1 MGQSRPLDRVQV
13 PLLPATTMQCASAL
27 VALLLATP
35 NQRVLLL
42 HHPLSAGRCPDAA
55 RGASKGPRPG
65 FSESVRPADASRR
78 KLAAR
83 AADQHRDGMQ
93 IVRATRFTLRI
104 CVRVRW
110 L

>member
-42 HHPLSAGRCPDAA
+42 HHPLGAGRCPDAA
-55 RGASKGPRPG
+55 RGASKDRDQDFRKASGLRMHRVASSPRGLPI
-65 FSESVRPADASRR
+65 SIAMAC
-78 KLAAR
+78 KLCVLHA
-83 AADQHRDGMQ
+83 
-93 IVRATRFTLRI
+93 LR
-104 CVRVRW
+104 
-110 L
+110 